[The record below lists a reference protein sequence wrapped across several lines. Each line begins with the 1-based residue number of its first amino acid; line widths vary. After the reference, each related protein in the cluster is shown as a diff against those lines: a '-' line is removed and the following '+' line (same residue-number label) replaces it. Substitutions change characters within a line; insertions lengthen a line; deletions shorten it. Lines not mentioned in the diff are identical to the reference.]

1 MLGPYSVSKTA
12 LFGLTKAL
20 AAEVSA
26 ITKSAKIFTKL

>member
-20 AAEVSA
+20 AAEV
-26 ITKSAKIFTKL
+26 IVTYKRQN